1 MDILKG
7 LFGLAVLVGIAWLF
21 SLNRR
26 AVDWKLVLTGIGLQV
41 GFAACVLLGAGWVAW
56 VQRYSGAGPTTDVV
70 ATWMLIVGI
79 LATLGAIAVFTPMA
93 ADAPQRANVR
103 KVGVAMLF
111 AAVLLALP
119 FAGKIFEFLSAAF
132 VKVLGFVNAGSGFI
146 FGSLMDIP
154 KFGFIFA
161 FQVLPTIIFF
171 AALMGVLYHLNVMQ
185 AIVRAMAWA
194 ITKVMRVSGAETTSV
209 CASVFIGQ
217 TEAPLTVRPYIP
229 KMTESELLTM
239 MIGGMAHIA
248 GGVLAA
254 YVGMLGGGD
263 QAAMEFYAKH
273 LLAAS
278 IMAAPATLVIA
289 KLLVP
294 ETGEP
299 LTRGTVKME
308 VEKTSSNVIDAAA
321 AGAADGL
328 RLALNIGAMLL
339 AFIALIALLNWPLGE
354 LGAVD
359 WGALPAGL
367 RLALTAGGA
376 IVAAGALVSAANA
389 MGYANVARVPSRPGV
404 GGAVLALLVAVL
416 AVMIVVW
423 SRSEAGF
430 TIDGWL
436 TANAG
441 RPTQL
446 GLQALFGYLLAPLA
460 WVIGVPWQDASTVGS
475 LIGQKVVIN
484 EFVAYLQLADI
495 VNGNVPGV
503 ELTPKGTLI
512 ATYALCGFANFSSIA
527 IQIGGIGGLAP
538 ERRHD
543 LARFGLRAV
552 LGGSLATFMTATI
565 AGVLSSYG
573 A

>member
-1 MDILKG
+1 MVSSILFG
-7 LFGLAVLVGIAWLF
+7 LFGLSVLIGIAWVF
-21 SLNRR
+21 SSNRG
-26 AVDWKLVLTGIGLQV
+26 AVDWRLVLTGVALQI
-41 GFAACVLLGAGWVAW
+41 GFAALVLLVPGGREVFDW
-56 VQRYSGAGPTTDVV
+56 
-70 ATWMLIVGI
+70 
-79 LATLGAIAVFTPMA
+79 LGH
-93 ADAPQRANVR
+93 
-103 KVGVAMLF
+103 G
-111 AAVLLALP
+111 
-119 FAGKIFEFLSAAF
+119 F
-132 VKVLGFVNAGSGFI
+132 VKILEFVKAGSNFI
-146 FGSLMDIP
+146 FGSLMDTE

-171 AALMGVLYHLNVMQ
+171 AALMGVLYHLGVMQ
-185 AIVRAMAWA
+185 FIVRIMALA

-217 TEAPLTVRPYIP
+217 TEAPLTVRPYIGR
-229 KMTESELLTM
+229 MTESELITM

-263 QAAMEFYAKH
+263 PEQQAFYAKH

-289 KLLVP
+289 KLLIP

-308 VEKTSSNVIDAAA
+308 VEKTTSNIIDAAA
-321 AGAADGL
+321 AGAGDGL

-339 AFIALIALLNWPLGE
+339 AFIALIALINWPLTWIGDVTGLAAW
-354 LGAVD
+354 LGKPTD
-359 WGALPAGL
+359 
-367 RLALTAGGA
+367 LAT
-376 IVAAGALVSAANA
+376 IF
-389 MGYANVARVPSRPGV
+389 GY
-404 GGAVLALLVAVL
+404 VLAP
-416 AVMIVVW
+416 I
-423 SRSEAGF
+423 
-430 TIDGWL
+430 
-436 TANAG
+436 
-441 RPTQL
+441 
-446 GLQALFGYLLAPLA
+446 A
-460 WVIGVPWQDASTVGS
+460 WVIGVPWQDATTVGS

-495 VNGNVPGV
+495 VNGRVDGV
-503 ELTPKGTLI
+503 ELTEKGRLI

-538 ERRHD
+538 ERRQD

-552 LGGSLATFMTATI
+552 LGGTLATFMTATI
-565 AGVLSSYG
+565 AGVLTTIG